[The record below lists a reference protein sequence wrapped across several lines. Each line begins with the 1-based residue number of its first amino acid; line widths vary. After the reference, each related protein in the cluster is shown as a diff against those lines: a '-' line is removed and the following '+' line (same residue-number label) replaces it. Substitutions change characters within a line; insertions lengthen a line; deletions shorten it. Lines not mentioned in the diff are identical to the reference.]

1 MNDTQT
7 PIDLIWKISPDGCHH
22 NRAKLTRELALP
34 RGAVGEAFACI
45 GNYGIAIMYSRDD
58 NESVLETNLTLEADW
73 ESIVSQLGG
82 LNDEDTDYLVRVA
95 LQAAMDRGLLQR
107 WNEKRRGS

>member
-34 RGAVGEAFACI
+34 RGAVGEAFAW
-45 GNYGIAIMYSRDD
+45 IMYSRDD